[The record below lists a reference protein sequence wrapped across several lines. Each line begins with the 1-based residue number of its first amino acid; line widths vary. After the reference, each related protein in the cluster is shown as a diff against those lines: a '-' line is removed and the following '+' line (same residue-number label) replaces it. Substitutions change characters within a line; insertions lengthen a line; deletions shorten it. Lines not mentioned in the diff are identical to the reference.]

1 MFDRILQSLKHH
13 LTCISK
19 ATVSMGQQ
27 ETMQLRDA
35 CSQCRS
41 VAAGVW
47 RSQMII
53 SFVSGC
59 EDVLMLCHV
68 LSQVYSGNSPNMSA
82 NKLQRSSRRALTH
95 NARASRT
102 SCSRA
107 TCSEQKNSVAAALH
121 IARVHLMHR
130 CGICLDLQISKRP
143 DFKSRSIP
151 LLVGSPRALF

>member
-1 MFDRILQSLKHH
+1 
-13 LTCISK
+13 
-19 ATVSMGQQ
+19 MGQQ

>member
-107 TCSEQKNSVAAALH
+107 TCSEQKNSVWQLRCTLH
-121 IARVHLMHR
+121 TYCNSCCQDPKEAKIWQP
-130 CGICLDLQISKRP
+130 CCLSYC
-143 DFKSRSIP
+143 F
-151 LLVGSPRALF
+151 